1 MEEKVSKKKK
11 AAAFLKAMLPK
22 RNAVITALLIATVVI
37 NIVFLSVA
45 SYKNEFIFDDAH
57 IFLSF
62 GEKLIFDAAFF
73 LFAVLALKAV
83 FRTPVVS
90 ALFVMLYFCL
100 TIGNIGLYYFGN
112 TLIEAHYFSLITP
125 YSITGFVPAWGLFL
139 IFLLLIAVFLVAYI
153 GIKKIPLENIFKRT
167 AFWLVIC
174 LVLSLIN
181 STGLFQRSHD
191 EKYDKVING
200 FRNAQI
206 IYVCQNQWIG
216 FLSDVVF
223 PSFGRIRSKFS
234 PSVEK
239 FVSDYNLLSEDFKIS
254 ENVADYEKTIGDWAL
269 DVGKK
274 KLPAI
279 DTKGY
284 RRIIYVF
291 AESLSLAAL
300 PCYNDKLDT
309 EFADKIFCNK
319 KYFDITFS
327 NLFTVGAPTL
337 QGLTVTFNSHPNF
350 NIQEQTGHVNS
361 LPKVLQKQGFRP
373 VFIRSASKYFANEN
387 LIFKN
392 MGFPEII
399 GREDF
404 YEDEKL
410 REYIYGWG
418 LEDRFLYDKVVEY
431 IKKNSGEKLFVSV
444 LGTDSHPP
452 HGQVKYKGLKYPKR
466 EGLAKSVDKKV
477 YNWLNSIDRMDY
489 DISEFI
495 KKLEKEGLFDE
506 STLIVISADHSCPLN
521 NVSQKIKG
529 HPRQNLARIPLL
541 FVTKQPLPETDY
553 SGLASQI
560 DIAPTILNLA
570 GGEKPAGWWGVSLFD
585 PDRHRRSIGF
595 DKGFIYLTEDGK
607 TVTINS
613 KKPENDREQQFI
625 DLFNTVFKE
634 K

>member
-1 MEEKVSKKKK
+1 MEESSSKKKK
-11 AAAFLKAMLPK
+11 AAAFLKGMLPE
-22 RNAVITALLIATVVI
+22 RNAVITALVIATVVI
-37 NIVFLSVA
+37 NIVFLCVA
-45 SYKNEFIFDDAH
+45 SYKNEFVFDDAH

-62 GEKLIFDAAFF
+62 GEKLLFDTAFF
-73 LFAVLALKAV
+73 LFSVLVLKAV

-90 ALFVMLYFCL
+90 AVFVMLYFCL
-100 TIGNIGLYYFGN
+100 VIGNIGLYYFGN

-139 IFLLLIAVFLVAYI
+139 IFLLLAAVFRVAYI
-153 GIKKIPLENIFKRT
+153 GIKRIPLENIFKRS
-167 AFWLVIC
+167 AFWLLIC

-181 STGLFQRSHD
+181 ATGIFQRSHD

-223 PSFGRIRSKFS
+223 PSLGGIRNKLT

-239 FVSDYNLLSEDFKIS
+239 FVNDYNLLSEDFKVS
-254 ENVADYEKTIGDWAL
+254 DNVADYEKTISEWGL
-269 DVGKK
+269 GLGKRE
-274 KLPAI
+274 LPAI

-284 RRIIYVF
+284 KRIIYIF
-291 AESLSLAAL
+291 TESLSLAAL
-300 PCYNDKLDT
+300 PCYNDKLKV
-309 EFADKIFCNK
+309 EFADRIFCRK
-319 KYFDITFS
+319 EYFDITFS

-350 NIQEQTGHVNS
+350 NIQEQTGHLNS

-410 REYIYGWG
+410 RPYIYGWG
-418 LEDRFLYDKVVEY
+418 LEDRFLYDQVVEY
-431 IKKNSGEKLFVSV
+431 IKKNRGEKLFVSV

-452 HGQVKYKGLKYPKR
+452 HGQVKYKGLEYPKR
-466 EGLAKSVDKKV
+466 EKLAKSVDKKV
-477 YNWLNSIDRMDY
+477 YHWLNSIDRMDY

-506 STLIVISADHSCPLN
+506 STLIVISSDHSCPLN
-521 NVSQKIKG
+521 NVSQRIKG

-541 FVTKQPLPETDY
+541 FVTKQALPEADY

-560 DIAPTILNLA
+560 DIAPTIMNLV
-570 GGEKPAGWWGVSLFD
+570 GGGKPAGWWGTSLFD
-585 PDRHRRSIGF
+585 PERHKYSIGF
-595 DKGFIYLTEDGK
+595 DKGFIHLTDEEK
-607 TVTINS
+607 IVTINS
-613 KKPENDREQQFI
+613 KKPENDKEREFI

>member
-1 MEEKVSKKKK
+1 MEERVSKKQK
-11 AAAFLKAMLPK
+11 AAAFFREMLPK

-37 NIVFLSVA
+37 NIVFLCVA
-45 SYKNEFIFDDAH
+45 SYKNEFLFDDVH

-62 GEKLIFDAAFF
+62 GEKLLFDAAFF
-73 LFAVLALKAV
+73 IFAVLALKAV

-112 TLIEAHYFSLITP
+112 TLIEAHYFDLITP
-125 YSITGFVPAWGLFL
+125 YSITGFFPIWGLVL
-139 IFLLLIAVFLVAYI
+139 IFILLIAVFRFAYL
-153 GIKKIPLENIFKRT
+153 GIKKIPLEHIFRRT

-174 LVLSLIN
+174 LVLSLVN

-191 EKYDKVING
+191 EKYDRVITG

-216 FLSDVVF
+216 FLSDVIF
-223 PSFGRIRSKFS
+223 PSFGRIRSKLS

-239 FVSDYNLLSEDFKIS
+239 FVNDYNLLSEDFKTS
-254 ENVADYEKTIGDWAL
+254 ENVAEYEKTISEWKL
-269 DVGKK
+269 DVGRKE
-274 KLPAI
+274 LPAVGE
-279 DTKGY
+279 KSY

-291 AESLSLAAL
+291 TESLSLAAL
-300 PCYNDKLDT
+300 PCYNNELKA
-309 EFADKIFCNK
+309 EFADKIFCSK
-319 KYFDITFS
+319 EYFDITFS

-350 NIQEQTGHVNS
+350 NIQEQTGHINS
-361 LPKVLQKQGFRP
+361 LPKVLQKEGFRP

-410 REYIYGWG
+410 RPYIYGWG
-418 LEDRFLYDKVVEY
+418 LEDRLLYDKVVEY
-431 IKKNSGEKLFVSV
+431 IKKNSGEKLFVAV

-452 HGQVKYKGLKYPKR
+452 HGQIKYKGLTYPKR
-466 EGLAKSVDKKV
+466 DGLKSVDKKI

-495 KKLEKEGLFDE
+495 KKLDKEGLFDE
-506 STLIVISADHSCPLN
+506 STLIVISSDHSCPLN
-521 NVSQKIKG
+521 NVSQRIKG
-529 HPRQNLARIPLL
+529 HPRKNLAQIPLL
-541 FVTKQPLPETDY
+541 FITKQTLPETDY

-560 DIAPTILNLA
+560 DIAPTILSLV
-570 GGEKPAGWWGVSLFD
+570 GGHRPAGWWGASLFD
-585 PDRHRRSIGF
+585 PDRRKRSIGF
-595 DKGFIYLTEDGK
+595 DKGFIYLTDLEK
-607 TVTINS
+607 TVTINL
-613 KKPENDREQQFI
+613 KKPENEKEQEFI